1 VAPTDT
7 EELNLGDAE
16 LLAQAAEAAA
26 AEDENQPVILRPED
40 ADRLGDLDALGTY
53 LREIGRYPLLTAEQE
68 VELAQRIERGV
79 KAREKL
85 EKLVTKVTGTP
96 PPADNQQLFRLVRG
110 LIDSKKL
117 SGTNE
122 TAALKAIPVIRDGAA
137 AQHHMVQSNLRLV
150 VSIARRYR
158 ATGIPLLDLVQ
169 EGNIGLMRAVDKFE
183 WRKGFKFSTYATWW
197 IRQAIQRGI
206 ADRGRAIRL
215 PVHVHELLVRVRRAR
230 SELEAQLGREAT
242 DEEVAKAARLP
253 LERVRELRGLA
264 ANLLSLETPVGEA
277 GEATLGE
284 FVPDENATEQYNN
297 VLKGIGSERSPSR
310 SRRSASASGSP
321 ANASANSRR
330 KRSRSSGIRAVRRS
344 SGSRRNPRF
353 SRRGAPGSAFRVP
366 RG

>member
-1 VAPTDT
+1 MQRVAVNEDGPIAPGEAD
-7 EELNLGDAE
+7 EELDIDDAE
-16 LLAQAAEAAA
+16 LLAEAAENL
-26 AEDENQPVILRPED
+26 EVEEETPLRPEE
-40 ADRLGDLDALGTY
+40 AERLGDLDALGTY
-53 LREIGRYPLLTAEQE
+53 LREIGRYPLLNAAQE
-68 VELAQRIERGV
+68 VELAKRIEAGTKSEKRLQKDSGLT
-79 KAREKL
+79 AAQRRKL
-85 EKLVTKVTGTP
+85 EAT
-96 PPADNQQLFRLVRG
+96 R
-110 LIDSKKL
+110 
-117 SGTNE
+117 
-122 TAALKAIPVIRDGAA
+122 RDGAA
-137 AQHHMVQSNLRLV
+137 AKHDMVQANLRLV

-253 LERVRELRGLA
+253 LARVRELRGLA

-284 FVPDENATEQYNN
+284 FVPDEAAN
-297 VLKGIGSERSPSR
+297 VQFEDVLSGIGREELERVLDTLTERERTILALRFGLTGEEPLTLEEVGKRFGLTRERIRQLEAKALAKLRHPSR
-310 SRRSASASGSP
+310 SAALRTET
-321 ANASANSRR
+321 
-330 KRSRSSGIRAVRRS
+330 
-344 SGSRRNPRF
+344 
-353 SRRGAPGSAFRVP
+353 
-366 RG
+366 

>member
-1 VAPTDT
+1 MAKPNTSLNS
-7 EELNLGDAE
+7 EELDLDDAE
-16 LLAQAAEAAA
+16 LLAEAAA
-26 AEDENQPVILRPED
+26 QIEAQEDETPIRTPED
-40 ADRLGDLDALGTY
+40 AERLGDLDALGTY
-53 LREIGRYPLLTAEQE
+53 LREIGRYPLLTAQQE
-68 VELAQRIERGV
+68 VELAKRIEGGV
-79 KAREKL
+79 KSEARLQKNGTL
-85 EKLVTKVTGTP
+85 TPTKKR
-96 PPADNQQLFRLVRG
+96 QLQ
-110 LIDSKKL
+110 
-117 SGTNE
+117 
-122 TAALKAIPVIRDGAA
+122 AIRRDGAA
-137 AQHHMVQSNLRLV
+137 AKHEMVQANLRLV

-253 LERVRELRGLA
+253 LARVRELRGLA

-284 FVPDENATEQYNN
+284 FVPDEVANSHFED
-297 VLKGIGSERSPSR
+297 VLSGIGREELEKVLLTLTERERTILALRFGLTGEEPLTLEEVGKRFGLTRERIRQLEAKALAKLRHPSR
-310 SRRSASASGSP
+310 SAALRTET
-321 ANASANSRR
+321 
-330 KRSRSSGIRAVRRS
+330 
-344 SGSRRNPRF
+344 
-353 SRRGAPGSAFRVP
+353 
-366 RG
+366 